1 MDNEPLKSF
10 KNVELIWLFAVD
22 LIKPIHKMDI
32 TIDNITKCSFCQGML
47 KYYNPTERV
56 KGIGEIKIY
65 CDDKNEEKACNDI
78 LQLFMDTDFLTLD
91 EDYLEASSYVR
102 FLLNGPKIKFPVGEK
117 YYDVKVI
124 FTLSSLG
131 IGIFSF
137 WADLDFEIDSKE
149 LAKLQI
155 SPLLETRDLAVEL
168 PIEIL
173 KELTH
178 LDKDY
183 LPKYEKLK
191 NKDKKFINLKKT
203 SFEEL
208 IGFYWNTTINRLFNL
223 KYKSQGE
230 ITNNLRSESY
240 CVFPMVVIH
249 SDEYE
254 FADDFIKENP
264 RQLYQILSHMYN
276 IDHNL
281 IYPNVLDEVL
291 EPNITERRDIAYL
304 DALGSVVLLFGS
316 KTKDIIKNQMK
327 YDKKIISVEGEYQK
341 LIFESFII
349 VEILQLQRQYL
360 NFLTQIL
367 TRPITEMSPREI
379 STMRSYLSKALDFYH
394 GNVTGNSL
402 ARKRIEHG
410 KDITEIDESFEAI
423 NEKMDLLGDAL
434 ESFNDLRTSFF
445 EIALG
450 LILGIVPMF
459 YILIPFEEPLYNS
472 IAAIGIT
479 VGIILT
485 FTSLSRLYWKRLKKK
500 EIK

>member
-22 LIKPIHKMDI
+22 LIKPIYKMDI
-32 TIDNITKCSFCQGML
+32 TIDNITKCSFCEGML
-47 KYYNPTERV
+47 RYYTPNERV
-56 KGIGEIKIY
+56 KGIGEINIY
-65 CDDKNEEKACNDI
+65 CNDKNEEKNCKDK

-91 EDYLEASSYVR
+91 EDYLEASSYLR
-102 FLLNGPKIKFPVGEK
+102 FLLRGPKIKFPMGEK
-117 YYDVKVI
+117 YYDVQVI

-137 WADLDFEIDSKE
+137 WADFDIEIDSKE

-155 SPLLETRDLAVEL
+155 SPLLETRDLAADL

-173 KELTH
+173 KELSH
-178 LDKDY
+178 LDRDY
-183 LPKYEKLK
+183 KSVYEKLR
-191 NKDKKFINLKKT
+191 NKGKKFLNLKTT

-208 IGFYWNTTINRLFNL
+208 IGFYWNTIINRLFNL
-223 KYKSQGE
+223 KYKSQTE

-254 FADDFIKENP
+254 YADDFIKENP
-264 RQLYQILSHMYN
+264 KQLYQILSHMHN

-281 IYPNVLDEVL
+281 IYSNVLNEVI

-304 DALGSVVLLFGS
+304 DALGSVVLIFGS

-327 YDKKIISVEGEYQK
+327 FDAKIISVKREYQK

-367 TRPITEMSPREI
+367 TRPITDMSPKEI
-379 STMRSYLSKALDFYH
+379 SIMRSYLSKALDFYH

-402 ARKRIEHG
+402 ARKRLEHG
-410 KDITEIDESFEAI
+410 KDITEIDESFDAV
-423 NEKMDLLGDAL
+423 NEKMELLGNAL

-459 YILIPFEEPLYNS
+459 YILLPFDEPLFNS
-472 IAAIGIT
+472 IAAISIT

-485 FTSLSRLYWKRLKKK
+485 FTFLSRLYWKRLKRK